1 MCIYNKNFMNFKKPN
16 RLNPNITID
25 AIVFDL
31 DDTLFEEKD
40 FVLSGFHA
48 VALDIAKTANV
59 RQEIVF
65 DYLLEQFYKKG
76 RGKIFNAALRK
87 FGLIDTPDEITR
99 LVQLY
104 RQHPANI
111 TFYPG
116 VKPLL
121 KRLHKN
127 FYLAIVTDGATET
140 QTNKIQ
146 ALCLQELVDYVVYS
160 WEIGAP
166 KPDTKGYTMA
176 LDYFNIP
183 ANHAIIIGDHPIN
196 DIAAAKELGAWAIR
210 VHTGRF
216 SLLPNLET
224 KKPDFDIKIVTNI
237 EQILPFIKNH
247 RLGGLTDNAE
257 HNT

>member
-1 MCIYNKNFMNFKKPN
+1 MSFKKPN
-16 RLNPNITID
+16 GLNSYNIKKV
-25 AIVFDL
+25 IVFDL

-40 FVLSGFHA
+40 FVLSGFNA

-65 DYLLEQFYKKG
+65 NCLLEEFHKKG
-76 RGKIFNAALRK
+76 RGKIFNAALRQ
-87 FGLIDTPDEITR
+87 FSLMDTPEEVAR

-116 VKPLL
+116 VKSLL

-127 FYLAIVTDGATET
+127 FYLAVVTDGAIET
-140 QTNKIQ
+140 QTNKVN
-146 ALCLQELVDYVVYS
+146 ALCLQELVDYVVYC
-160 WEIGAP
+160 WGIGAP
-166 KPDTKGYTMA
+166 KPDTKGYAMA

-183 ANHAIIIGDHPIN
+183 ANHAIIIGDHPTN
-196 DIAAAKELGAWAIR
+196 DIAVAKELGAFTIR

-224 KKPDFDIKIVTNI
+224 KKPDFDIKIVTDI
-237 EQILPFIKNH
+237 EQILPFIKNDQF
-247 RLGGLTDNAE
+247 GELTDDVE

>member
-1 MCIYNKNFMNFKKPN
+1 MCLDKDLMNFKKPN

-65 DYLLEQFYKKG
+65 NCLLEEFHKNG
-76 RGKIFNAALRK
+76 RGKIFNSALRK
-87 FGLIDTPDEITR
+87 FALIDTPDEITR

-111 TFYPG
+111 IFYPG
-116 VKPLL
+116 VKSLL
-121 KRLHKN
+121 KQLHKN
-127 FYLAIVTDGATET
+127 FYLAVVTDGATET
-140 QTNKIQ
+140 QTNKVN
-146 ALCLQELVDYVVYS
+146 ALRLQELVDYVVYC

-166 KPDTKGYTMA
+166 KPDTKGYAMV

-183 ANHAIIIGDHPIN
+183 ANHAMIIGDHPLN
-196 DIAAAKELGAWAIR
+196 DIGAAKELGVWTTR

-216 SLLPNLET
+216 SQLPHLE
-224 KKPDFDIKIVTNI
+224 KAKPDFDIKIVTDI
-237 EQILPFIKNH
+237 EQILPFIKND
-247 RLGGLTDNAE
+247 RLDGATDDAE
-257 HNT
+257 SNT